1 MTISGDPVAPVLP
14 GMPGHN
20 IGVSRPPTPANGT
33 APPGNNPFST
43 GPDANNA
50 NRSSSPTWINNQGG
64 QQSGRPEPEPGR
76 GTTLSPNS
84 IVEPEPKPV
93 GPGGAAGGNRQGGR
107 GNGLNDNNSRQA
119 GQSAGRPEPENHN
132 TATSV
137 ISLAGP
143 MLLALLLS
151 TFA

>member
-1 MTISGDPVAPVLP
+1 
-14 GMPGHN
+14 MPGHN
-20 IGVSRPPTPANGT
+20 IIGVSRPPTLANGT

-43 GPDANNA
+43 GPDVNNA
-50 NRSSSPTWINNQGG
+50 NRSSSPSWVNNPGS
-64 QQSGRPEPEPGR
+64 QQSGRPEPEPGVR

-84 IVEPEPKPV
+84 IVEPEPKPI
-93 GPGGAAGGNRQGGR
+93 GSGSAASGNKQTGH
-107 GNGLNDNNSRQA
+107 GNELDNNSRQA
-119 GQSAGRPEPENHN
+119 GQSAGRPEPVGGHHN